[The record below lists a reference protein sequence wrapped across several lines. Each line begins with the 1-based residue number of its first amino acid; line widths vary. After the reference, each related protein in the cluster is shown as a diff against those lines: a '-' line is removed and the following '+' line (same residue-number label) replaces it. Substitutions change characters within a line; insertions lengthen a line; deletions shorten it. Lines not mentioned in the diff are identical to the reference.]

1 LTAFLPLDVFTRT
14 SAYVLH
20 CWLSMAFGVAVL
32 LLALWV
38 DVRSRRT
45 PDYAFWLYLSGLL
58 SFWVALN
65 LHDFSGVWWKLG
77 YCLINLGLLAVS
89 AALRR
94 RLFAVF
100 GAFGILRYVS
110 YLAFDVFED
119 SLLFSLLLTV
129 LGLLVIAAGVVWQRH
144 EAQIGRSLRR
154 VLPAAIRRSLD

>member
-1 LTAFLPLDVFTRT
+1 DPGWRYLYMELATLLGGTMMLWRYRLPFLVMPVAVALWFVSMTLTAFLPLDVFTRT

-20 CWLSMAFGVAVL
+20 CWLSMVFGVAVL

-100 GAFGILRYVS
+100 G
-110 YLAFDVFED
+110 
-119 SLLFSLLLTV
+119 
-129 LGLLVIAAGVVWQRH
+129 
-144 EAQIGRSLRR
+144 
-154 VLPAAIRRSLD
+154 